1 MKKFIFLIIILTIT
15 ISCKKNIEI
24 DKDGIFIKEGIKS
37 ELVIAKLEDNRIEK
51 NNKTFPHL
59 YSIIEK
65 VRLKINGEGISST
78 FNYGEEKHFLNDKPF
93 EYKNE
98 INFNSKNDYYKW
110 TLEKPRD
117 NKTYDKLPI
126 EFEKNHW
133 YTIRDIRFRGSDCYF
148 EFYINENGEFEYED
162 LKYIMVSPI

>member
-1 MKKFIFLIIILTIT
+1 MNKLIYLIIILTIT
-15 ISCKKNIEI
+15 FSCKKNIEI
-24 DKDGIFIKEGIKS
+24 DKNGIFIKGGIKS
-37 ELVIAKLEDNRIEK
+37 ELVITKLKDNRIEK
-51 NNKTFPHL
+51 SDKSFPLL
-59 YSIIEK
+59 YSKIEK
-65 VRLKINGEGISST
+65 VRLKIYGEGISST
-78 FNYGEEKHFLNDKPF
+78 YDYGEEKHFLNDKPF
-93 EYKNE
+93 DYKTE

-110 TLEKPRD
+110 TFEKPKD
-117 NKTYDKLPI
+117 NKTYDKLPL